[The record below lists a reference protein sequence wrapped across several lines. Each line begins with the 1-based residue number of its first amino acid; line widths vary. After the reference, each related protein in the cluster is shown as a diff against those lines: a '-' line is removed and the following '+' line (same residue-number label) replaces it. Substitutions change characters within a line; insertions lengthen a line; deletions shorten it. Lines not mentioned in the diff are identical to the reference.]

1 MYHPYRYPR
10 SEYYRPAYRAPRD
23 NDDSGRY
30 YRPSDSAYYATA
42 PLRASTRQADTRNEI
57 TLDELIAQASAN
69 VTNSSGFSRQSPPR
83 NIVLPPTLGAELPQL
98 GEDRPLGDDEI
109 DRSGFNI
116 APSRRIVADGLIKDR
131 PLPQSTDS
139 TSDAAIEPG
148 IEGRAY
154 GNQAV
159 DDHTSTAEN
168 NTTAED
174 QTSISRAEE
183 GQPTHN
189 SAAELEANAYW
200 PEQHAAHTANNTLSA
215 QLASPEPT
223 IIVDESPATD
233 ALEKCKAYERVIAR
247 LGSGYIQ
254 AQNRLKALS
263 SMSEDPESKA
273 ESEAVCTEMAS
284 GSNLALRY
292 LREYPATL
300 SRLRPCSNGQ
310 LKSEFSGYQSL
321 TFPSCILAKFYP
333 PICPSLPTFRATR
346 NQSLRKHKSSQKLK
360 LPGPPELAFRSL
372 RSSMDSQASQT
383 LRKAEDTRG
392 TLHQASDE
400 VDARSMMR
408 LIVPQNVAP
417 VILYPIEHPTSI
429 PEYLEKYSDT
439 APSSAIDTCLSL
451 QTFLE
456 AKSDRAAQ
464 MSWDLRPFSDYMAE
478 NPGLKSL
485 WEKIEQSS
493 LDISMEAFR
502 QTLYDDEEGC
512 RQFSNREDGPIVG
525 Y

>member
-98 GEDRPLGDDEI
+98 GEDRPLGDDDI

-154 GNQAV
+154 GNQAGKRKRRRRKTRRGPNSERRPV

-168 NTTAED
+168 NTAAED

-310 LKSEFSGYQSL
+310 LKSEFSGYQVS
-321 TFPSCILAKFYP
+321 
-333 PICPSLPTFRATR
+333 
-346 NQSLRKHKSSQKLK
+346 
-360 LPGPPELAFRSL
+360 G
-372 RSSMDSQASQT
+372 AS
-383 LRKAEDTRG
+383 
-392 TLHQASDE
+392 
-400 VDARSMMR
+400 VDR
-408 LIVPQNVAP
+408 
-417 VILYPIEHPTSI
+417 
-429 PEYLEKYSDT
+429 
-439 APSSAIDTCLSL
+439 
-451 QTFLE
+451 
-456 AKSDRAAQ
+456 
-464 MSWDLRPFSDYMAE
+464 
-478 NPGLKSL
+478 
-485 WEKIEQSS
+485 
-493 LDISMEAFR
+493 
-502 QTLYDDEEGC
+502 
-512 RQFSNREDGPIVG
+512 
-525 Y
+525 

>member
-98 GEDRPLGDDEI
+98 GEDRPLGDDDI

-154 GNQAV
+154 GNQAGKRKRRRRRKTRRGPNSERRPV

-168 NTTAED
+168 NTAAED

-292 LREYPATL
+292 LREYPATV

-310 LKSEFSGYQSL
+310 LKSEFSGYQVS
-321 TFPSCILAKFYP
+321 
-333 PICPSLPTFRATR
+333 
-346 NQSLRKHKSSQKLK
+346 
-360 LPGPPELAFRSL
+360 G
-372 RSSMDSQASQT
+372 AS
-383 LRKAEDTRG
+383 
-392 TLHQASDE
+392 
-400 VDARSMMR
+400 VDR
-408 LIVPQNVAP
+408 
-417 VILYPIEHPTSI
+417 
-429 PEYLEKYSDT
+429 
-439 APSSAIDTCLSL
+439 
-451 QTFLE
+451 
-456 AKSDRAAQ
+456 
-464 MSWDLRPFSDYMAE
+464 
-478 NPGLKSL
+478 
-485 WEKIEQSS
+485 
-493 LDISMEAFR
+493 
-502 QTLYDDEEGC
+502 
-512 RQFSNREDGPIVG
+512 
-525 Y
+525 